1 MLLTNKNISDLQWTA
16 LASNSEL
23 KSQFSSDFLGKI
35 PIEVAAES
43 WQWLQNWIKKRSG
56 FEKSFWEKDLS
67 FLLKHEKSLL
77 HKT

>member
-23 KSQFSSDFLGKI
+23 KSQSSLDFLGKI
-35 PIEVAAES
+35 PVEVAAES
-43 WQWLQNWIKKRSG
+43 WQWLQSWIEEISKG
-56 FEKSFWEKDLS
+56 FEL
-67 FLLKHEKSLL
+67 LLKDEKSLL